1 MIRNLGHQLQREPHD
16 KQTGRAADQ
25 HILGREIY
33 EKICCASVGA
43 CLIWKLSDIPKAY
56 CRADRGQFKAGTGP
70 EAGSFP
76 IHGVTPF
83 MFLCSGYQ
91 MDYT

>member
-1 MIRNLGHQLQREPHD
+1 MLRLRWRLSYMEP
-16 KQTGRAADQ
+16 
-25 HILGREIY
+25 
-33 EKICCASVGA
+33 
-43 CLIWKLSDIPKAY
+43 SDIPKAY

-91 MDYT
+91 VDYT